1 MTGGREVRDR
11 ILERIR
17 SANRGRGP
25 LAHPGDFESWPAI
38 GNPEAGPDRMSGPVD
53 VFVEH
58 FTAAGGEV
66 ARVSDATAAATWLR
80 SFCAHAGA
88 IAIGRGV
95 PTDLV
100 PDRPCVDAADAD
112 VAISAG
118 RAGIAETGS
127 LLLDARD
134 GRRTQLLAPTHVVVL
149 EEVRILPTLRD
160 ALRSVADDLSAALG
174 LHSGPSKSADIGQ
187 VMVEGVHGP
196 GRLVAL
202 LVGEPT
208 REPGEVAP

>member
-1 MTGGREVRDR
+1 MTGGREGRDR
-11 ILERIR
+11 VLERIR
-17 SANRGRGP
+17 SANRGREP
-25 LAHPGDFESWPAI
+25 LGHPGDFESWPAI
-38 GNPEAGPDRMSGPVD
+38 GSPAAGPGRTSGPVD

-80 SFCAHAGA
+80 SFCAPAGA
-88 IAIGRGV
+88 IAVGRGV

-100 PDRPCVDAADAD
+100 PDRPLVDAAEAD

-134 GRRTQLLAPTHVVVL
+134 GRRTQLLAPTHVVLL